1 MNLIYL
7 WASLA
12 IALPGLWVSIG
23 QAILARTSITLMG
36 KNPSMSNFFLVV
48 TILWLAIV
56 ESIAIYGLLV
66 ALSILSKT
74 GLDASKALS
83 ASLAIGIT
91 WFWVGLLEGTLVSA
105 ALDAMNRNPATKG
118 SVLAFMILFLALIEV
133 VAIYG
138 LIIANKII
146 A

>member
-1 MNLIYL
+1 M
-7 WASLA
+7 
-12 IALPGLWVSIG
+12 
-23 QAILARTSITLMG
+23 LARTSITLMG
-36 KNPSMSNFFLVV
+36 KNPSLSNFFLVV

-66 ALSILSKT
+66 ALNILWQT
-74 GLDASKALS
+74 GLDPSKALS
-83 ASLAIGIT
+83 AALAIWVT
-91 WFWVGLLEGTLVSA
+91 WFWVGLLEWPVVSA
-105 ALDAMNRNPATKG
+105 ALESMNRNPATKW

-138 LIIANKII
+138 LIIANKIL